1 LIKTVYTVSEV
12 THFIRQIL
20 EAEDI
25 LQGIWIRG
33 EVSNLRQPSS
43 GHIYFTLKDKQ
54 SQLRSVMFKG
64 DSLSLKF
71 KLEDGLSVLSF
82 GSISVYERAGQYQL
96 YVREL
101 QPEGLGALY
110 LAFEQLKEKLEKEG
124 LFEKAHKKPI
134 PKFPQKI
141 GVITSLTGAAVR
153 DILTTIERRFDSVFL
168 ILVPAVVQG
177 EEAKKSIVQALSLI
191 NKLKDVDVVILARG
205 GGSLEELWAFN
216 EELVARA
223 IYDSRIP
230 VVTGIGHETDL
241 TIADL
246 TADLRAPTPT
256 AAAEQVVPQKE
267 ELLKYLASQKSY
279 LKQIMSKNLN
289 AFRYR
294 LENLKQSSVF
304 RAPLDKTL
312 QYRQQVDELNNKLN
326 LYFSYNLKSKREA
339 LLNLSGKLEVLSPLS
354 VISRGYSICQRADD
368 KRIVRKIS
376 DTKVGERIEVK
387 VLDGKIRAGVEEL
400 QLD

>member
-1 LIKTVYTVSEV
+1 MIKTIYTVSEV
-12 THFIRQIL
+12 TRFIRQIL

-25 LQGIWIRG
+25 LQGIWIKG

-54 SQLRSVMFKG
+54 SQLRCVMFKG

-168 ILVPAVVQG
+168 VLVPAVVQG

-191 NKLKDVDVVILARG
+191 NKLEDVDVVILARG

-267 ELLKYLASQKSY
+267 ELSKYLASQRSY
-279 LKQIMSKNLN
+279 LKQVMSKNLDTL
-289 AFRYR
+289 RYR
-294 LENLKQSSVF
+294 LENLKQSLSF
-304 RAPLDKTL
+304 RSPRDKTL
-312 QYRQQVDELNNKLN
+312 QYRQQVDELNNKLS
-326 LYFSYNLKSKREA
+326 LYLSYNLKSKREA

-376 DTKVGERIEVK
+376 DTKVGEKVEVLVK
-387 VLDGKIRAGVEEL
+387 DGKIRAGVEEL

>member
-1 LIKTVYTVSEV
+1 MIKTVYTVSEV

-267 ELLKYLASQKSY
+267 ELSKYLASQRSY

-387 VLDGKIRAGVEEL
+387 VLDGKIISGVEEL

>member
-1 LIKTVYTVSEV
+1 MIKTVYTVSEV